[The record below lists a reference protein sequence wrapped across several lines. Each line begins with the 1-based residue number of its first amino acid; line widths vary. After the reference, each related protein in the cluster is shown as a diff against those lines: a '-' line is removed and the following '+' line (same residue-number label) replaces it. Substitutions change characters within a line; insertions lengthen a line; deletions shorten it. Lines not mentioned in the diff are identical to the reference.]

1 MSTTTGESLQ
11 STTIS
16 RPLLGSGGGGGG
28 GLLLGELPHLLNS
41 QIQARQ
47 VGALDHCLAVDG
59 NLVALLEEEE
69 GGHGGDAVF
78 LGDGL
83 YVIDVDLGKGKKA
96 GDREGR
102 GHLGKVGI
110 DELARAAPVGVEVG
124 DDILVRREEV
134 VELLVRANVLDLI
147 GHFEIG
153 SGLWESRVR
162 MEKRRKG
169 GDWINGFGC
178 ARTRSLK
185 TEEIRNRGG

>member
-1 MSTTTGESLQ
+1 MCRLLQGESLQ

-16 RPLLGSGGGGGG
+16 RPLLGSGGGGS
-28 GLLLGELPHLLNS
+28 LLLGELPHLLNS

-78 LGDGL
+78 LGDRL
-83 YVIDVDLGKGKKA
+83 YVIDVDFGKGKKA

-102 GHLGKVGI
+102 SHLGKVGI

-153 SGLWESRVR
+153 NGLWERVVYEWKSDGR
-162 MEKRRKG
+162 EEIG
-169 GDWINGFGC
+169 STVLD
-178 ARTRSLK
+178 ARTRSSK